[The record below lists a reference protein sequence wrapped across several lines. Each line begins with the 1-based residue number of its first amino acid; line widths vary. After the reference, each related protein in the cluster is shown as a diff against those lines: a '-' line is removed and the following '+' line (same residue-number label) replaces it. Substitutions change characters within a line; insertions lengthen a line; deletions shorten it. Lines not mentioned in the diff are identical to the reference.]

1 MALEIGPERRVTYRA
16 TVFLAAVLAAF
27 GFGLMALRAPEAAP
41 ELKAQD
47 ALARLA
53 PRPARPDVVV
63 VALDAAGA
71 AKHGPISK
79 WPRSLLAA
87 GLRRIEAGKPT
98 AVVLDMALTDRTRTG
113 DEALWRAMADR
124 RNVLLGMAFDADRPQ
139 RYTPGDIRSLVF
151 LEKSALAGGLTLGA
165 EMPEFSYPL
174 FEPPVSDF
182 TQAARGVGVFARE
195 TDPDGVLRRSRLVY
209 RSTVSYPASTK
220 PLVGKFPQS
229 KLDDGLPVA
238 LTGLPLS
245 AALSVFGVE
254 KDAVLVSAGRD
265 VRIAGNLTPPVI
277 IPVGGQGEMLIRF
290 APPGAVPGISFGDV
304 LTGKVKP
311 DFFAGKTVLIGATA
325 PDDPAT
331 TFTPTPVGRMP
342 RVEVTANALD
352 TILDRAYVRV
362 VSGDRNL
369 TAGVMILLGLV
380 AGLLLMLV
388 SGVRAA
394 LVAAVLLLAYLA
406 LCYGLFAAGHLLLP
420 ILPGVLVILTTFL
433 VGLLLFLGPLR
444 PRVVAAPPGYIPPP
458 PDAVH

>member
-16 TVFLAAVLAAF
+16 IVFLAAVLAAL
-27 GFGLMALRAPEAAP
+27 GFALMALRAPDAAP

-53 PRPARPDVVV
+53 PRPARPDVVI

-71 AKHGPISK
+71 AKYGPISK

-87 GLRRIEAGKPT
+87 GLRRVEAGKPA
-98 AVVLDMALTDRTRTG
+98 AVVLDLALTDRTHAG
-113 DEALWRAMADR
+113 DEALWRTMANR

-139 RYTPGDIRSLVF
+139 RYTPDDIRSLVF
-151 LEKSALAGGLTLGA
+151 LEKSALAGGLTLSA

-182 TQAARGVGVFARE
+182 TQSARGVGVFVRE

-209 RSTVSYPASTK
+209 RSVVSYPASTR
-220 PLVGKFPQS
+220 PLRGRFPQS
-229 KLDDGLPVA
+229 QLDDGRPVA
-238 LTGLPLS
+238 LTGLPMS

-277 IPVGGQGEMLIRF
+277 IPVGGQGRMLIRF
-290 APPGAVPGISFGDV
+290 APPGAVPAVPFGDV
-304 LTGKVKP
+304 VAGKVKP

-331 TFTPTPVGRMP
+331 TLAPTPVGRMP
-342 RVEVTANALD
+342 RVEATANALD

-362 VSGDRNL
+362 VSRDRNL
-369 TAGVMILLGLV
+369 TLGVMILLGLV
-380 AGLLLMLV
+380 SGLVLMLV
-388 SGVRAA
+388 SGLRAA
-394 LVAAVLLLAYLA
+394 LVAAALLLAYLI
-406 LCYGLFAAGHLLLP
+406 LCYALFSAGHLLLP
-420 ILPGVLVILTTFL
+420 LLPGLLVVLTTFL
-433 VGLLLFLGPLR
+433 VGLLLSLGPLR

-458 PDAVH
+458 PGAVR